1 MTSPATPPRVP
12 PLIRFAR
19 PDDAAAIHALIV
31 ELAEFE
37 HLTSIL
43 VATETTLRDAL
54 AGDQPRVECLV
65 AEHDGNV
72 VAYAMYFH
80 NFSSF
85 LSQRGLYLED
95 LYVSPAAR
103 RLGIASALLRKLA
116 AIAVERQCARFEWTV
131 LDWNQAAIDFYENI
145 GATVMPEWRI
155 VRMTGDA
162 LTRLAQD

>member
-1 MTSPATPPRVP
+1 MAAPR
-12 PLIRFAR
+12 IRIAR
-19 PDDAAAIHALIV
+19 EDDAPAIHALIV
-31 ELAEFE
+31 ELAEYE
-37 HLTSIL
+37 RLTSIL
-43 VATETTLRDAL
+43 VATEATLRTAL

-65 AEHDGNV
+65 AEHEGHV

-85 LSQRGLYLED
+85 LSRRGLYLED

-131 LDWNQAAIDFYENI
+131 LDWNQSEIDFYENI
-145 GATVMPEWRI
+145 GATVLPEWRI
-155 VRMTGDA
+155 VRMTGEA
-162 LTRLAQD
+162 LTKLAQS

>member
-1 MTSPATPPRVP
+1 MTA
-12 PLIRFAR
+12 PLIRVAR
-19 PDDAAAIHALIV
+19 DDDAPAIHALIV

-43 VATETTLRDAL
+43 VATETSLREAL

-65 AEHDGNV
+65 AEHEGHV

-85 LSQRGLYLED
+85 LSRRGLYLED

-103 RLGIASALLRKLA
+103 RLGIASALLRRLA
-116 AIAVERQCARFEWTV
+116 AIALERQCARFEWTV
-131 LDWNQAAIDFYENI
+131 LDWNQSAIDFYRNI
-145 GATVMPEWRI
+145 GATVLPEWRI
-155 VRMTGDA
+155 VRMSGDA
-162 LTRLAQD
+162 LTRLAQG